1 MGRLSDVFGNAMS
14 YAHSFGLAKEY
25 TYEQALDVLLGSKP
39 SVIELAK
46 VENAMA
52 MAHKTTGSMAKRDIG
67 VALCKTYGVLT
78 DAKTRQKQL
87 YEAADFLCASAV
99 EAAEE
104 EDHTSFDVLKRVM
117 ESDYIKSIGLADMA
131 LDYIFDVK
139 KADGTEFVY
148 LACAAMY
155 GWGCEVK
162 PDVARGFLVDNALNN
177 LKDEYHKG
185 IYRLLAIL
193 DEMGKE

>member
-1 MGRLSDVFGNAMS
+1 MGKLNDILGNAMS

-25 TYEQALDVLLGSKP
+25 TYEQALDILLGPKP

-46 VENAMA
+46 VENTMA

-78 DAKTRQKQL
+78 EAKTRQDQL
-87 YEAADFLCASAV
+87 NEAADFLCASAV
-99 EAAEE
+99 EASAE
-104 EDHTSFDVLKRVM
+104 EDHSSFDVLKRVM
-117 ESDYIKSIGLADMA
+117 ASGYVKSIGLADVA

-148 LACAAMY
+148 LACATMY

-162 PDVARGFLVDNALNN
+162 PDVAREFLEDNALNN

-185 IYRLLAIL
+185 VYRLLAEL
-193 DEMGKE
+193 DELEQE